1 VAEHLSENVKITT
14 FAPVATGTS
23 TILQTTGLD
32 MTGFEGCLFVV
43 RLGSPA
49 VNNTLSIKQAATSGG
64 TYDALLGTSVGSHA
78 TDNPLMVDVKRPIDG
93 FLKYEVAR
101 GTTSTIDT
109 IVAIQYGSRTRPT
122 TQPSGTQI
130 EKYHAPAEGAI

>member
-32 MTGFEGCLFVV
+32 MTGFDGCMFIV

-49 VNNTLSIKQAATSGG
+49 VDNSLSIKQCDTTGGSYAALTG
-64 TYDALLGTSVGSHA
+64 TAVGLHVSN
-78 TDNPLMVDVKRPIDG
+78 NPLIVDVKRPIEG

-101 GTTSTIDT
+101 GTTTTIDT
-109 IVAIQYGSRTRPT
+109 ICAIQYGSRTRPT
-122 TQPSGTQI
+122 TQPSGTAL
-130 EKYHAPAEGAI
+130 EKHHAPVEGSI